1 MPYQGVRSNPELLVG
16 AACSTNKYQP
26 PKVRAAAE
34 AEAIK
39 QDPSKV
45 LTAAN
50 FPTLG
55 RTEAPVGA
63 SAPPLNFLKRM
74 KESEELR
81 RQREEELAR
90 SDPAGVNGKSRE
102 ALAAMGWVVLGTD
115 PASVRQAVERLS
127 CAAE

>member
-1 MPYQGVRSNPELLVG
+1 MPYV
-16 AACSTNKYQP
+16 P

-34 AEAIK
+34 AEAIR

-55 RTEAPVGA
+55 RTEAPVGVA
-63 SAPPLNFLKRM
+63 GPPLNFLQRL

-81 RQREEELAR
+81 RQREEELAKT
-90 SDPAGVNGKSRE
+90 DPSGVKGKSQE
-102 ALAAMGWVVLGTD
+102 ALAAMGWAVLHTD
-115 PASVRQAVERLS
+115 RASVLQAAARLS
-127 CAAE
+127 AAAEPVGY

>member
-1 MPYQGVRSNPELLVG
+1 MP
-16 AACSTNKYQP
+16 YQP

-55 RTEAPVGA
+55 RTEAPVSA
-63 SAPPLNFLKRM
+63 SGPPLNFLRRL

-102 ALAAMGWVVLGTD
+102 ALAAMGWTVIGTD
-115 PASVRQAVERLS
+115 QFSVRKAAERLS
-127 CAAE
+127 EREETVEY